1 MGGVDFTGIYMLCS
15 FNINPLPHVAEG
27 ILMVATSGGHGGKQY
42 NCRAHRPANIYWEIF
57 IKCPIWKNP
66 GYVGDNRPVRFSS
79 AELLIMKFC
88 GSAG

>member
-1 MGGVDFTGIYMLCS
+1 
-15 FNINPLPHVAEG
+15 
-27 ILMVATSGGHGGKQY
+27 MVATSGGHGGKQY

-79 AELLIMKFC
+79 AELLVKVLWQCWLVLGNKCHQMI
-88 GSAG
+88 